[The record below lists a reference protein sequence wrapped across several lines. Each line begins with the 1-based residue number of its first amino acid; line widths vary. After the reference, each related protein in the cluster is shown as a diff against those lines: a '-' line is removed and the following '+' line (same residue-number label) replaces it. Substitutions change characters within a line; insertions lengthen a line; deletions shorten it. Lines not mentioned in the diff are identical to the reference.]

1 MISLETKNLNLKEL
15 NRLMIGSILPRPIA
29 FVSSLSA
36 DGVLNLAPFSYFNI
50 VSSEPPLLS
59 ISILHRTEGTK
70 YKDTINNVRNNNE
83 FVVHIVSEDVLHD
96 VNETSIEI
104 PSNRS
109 ELLYTRLSI
118 MESNIVK
125 VPQIKEC
132 KVRME
137 CVVEK
142 IVELPNSDL
151 LIGRVVNFNIDESV
165 YNKGRINLEALKPM
179 SRLSGSQ
186 YGKVGN
192 IINMERPK

>member
-1 MISLETKNLNLKEL
+1 MISLETKDLSLKEL

-29 FVSSLSA
+29 FVSTLSE
-36 DGVLNLAPFSYFNI
+36 DGVLNLAPFSYFNV

-59 ISILHRTEGTK
+59 ISILHRPDEPK
-70 YKDTINNVRNNNE
+70 YKDTIRNVRNNNE
-83 FVVHIVSEDVLHD
+83 FVVHIVSEDILHD
-96 VNETSIEI
+96 VNETSVEI

-109 ELLYTRLSI
+109 ELLYTKLSI
-118 MESNIVK
+118 MESKIVK
-125 VPQIKEC
+125 VPQIKES

-142 IVELPNSDL
+142 IVELPSSDL
-151 LIGRVVNFNIDESV
+151 LIGRVVNFNVDKSV
-165 YNKGRINLEALKPM
+165 YDNGRINLEALNPI
-179 SRLSGSQ
+179 SRLSGSS